1 MCLHLL
7 QDWMQ
12 YLNGLP
18 PQMGCMSM
26 VYAATAEGIRDGE
39 HAFGLLTLS
48 VGERASHIC
57 QPVLWVQVW
66 LPPSQ

>member
-1 MCLHLL
+1 
-7 QDWMQ
+7 MQ

-39 HAFGLLTLS
+39 QCSVLLTLS
-48 VGERASHIC
+48 LGE
-57 QPVLWVQVW
+57 
-66 LPPSQ
+66 

>member
-1 MCLHLL
+1 
-7 QDWMQ
+7 MQ

-39 HAFGLLTLS
+39 QCF
-48 VGERASHIC
+48 VVC
-57 QPVLWVQVW
+57 
-66 LPPSQ
+66 